1 MVIIEETT
9 LHITRGDE
17 TTGKLNRLAFFVPIF
32 NGTEEEKYKFQPDD
46 EITFTVVEK
55 KGYTKMEIF
64 QKKYTPRE
72 LGYIDETEIL
82 EIPLTKEETLKFP
95 LKDKKATYW
104 YEIAINDISTV
115 LGSDPDGN
123 KILNVYPNADE

>member
-1 MVIIEETT
+1 MVIIEDTT
-9 LHITRGDE
+9 LHFTRGDE

-46 EITFTVVEK
+46 EITFIVVEK
-55 KGYTKMEIF
+55 KGYTKQEIF
-64 QKKYTPRE
+64 KKTYTPKE

-95 LKDKKATYW
+95 LKNKRATYW
-104 YEIAINDISTV
+104 YEISVNGTSTV
-115 LGSDPDGN
+115 AGSDPDGN
-123 KILNVYPNADE
+123 KMFVVYPNANS